1 MVGYSHKIFP
11 VGLLHHLPL
20 LGEGHPDV
28 VLLLAL
34 DVIVAAIHSVS
45 SKSMG
50 IVSALPC
57 KLTLV
62 SQLAIA

>member
-1 MVGYSHKIFP
+1 MVGYNHKIFP

-20 LGEGHPDV
+20 LSKGHPDV

-45 SKSMG
+45 PKG
-50 IVSALPC
+50 VGKVSALSS